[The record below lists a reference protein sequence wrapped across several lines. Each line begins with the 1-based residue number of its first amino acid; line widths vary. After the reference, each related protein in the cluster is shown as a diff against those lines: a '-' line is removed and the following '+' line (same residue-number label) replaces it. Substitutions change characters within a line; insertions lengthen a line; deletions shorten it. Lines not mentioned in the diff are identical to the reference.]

1 MPTITLNRSEFEKLV
16 GKKLPLETLKDRI
29 SMLGTDLEDVTN
41 SEIIVEVF
49 PNRPDMLSEQGFA
62 RAFSS
67 FIGVKKGLR
76 KYPLKKSGVK
86 VIVDS
91 SVTMRPFT
99 ACAIVKN
106 LKFTDERIRELMQV
120 QEKLAVTHGRNR
132 KKSAYGVYPLEHI
145 HFPIK
150 YIAKDPKKIKFKP
163 LGFDKEILAS
173 EVTELHPKGK
183 AYKELTRDW
192 KEYPFFIDA
201 KNNVMCMLPFTNSED
216 TGKVEISTKEVFV
229 ECTGTDFENVS
240 TALNMLTTVLAD
252 MGGQIYSVDV
262 QYGSKVVTTPNLIPI
277 KMKLDTPYYNKLLGL
292 KLSDKE
298 ASECL
303 KRMGYDVEG
312 KTVLV
317 PAYRADILHQVDL
330 AEDIAIAYGYENF
343 NAEIPSVATIAEE
356 NSLEVFKQ
364 KIMSVLIGMG
374 CLETSTYNIVNEITH
389 NGKIPMNA
397 KFVRIANAI
406 SADYNV
412 MRVHMLPSLL
422 EVLGSNTHYEYPQR
436 LAEIGTVFS
445 EDPSQEMGVRESQSL
460 AVVSAHSDAS
470 FTEGKQMLDMVMK
483 LLTIPYTIE
492 PLEHEAFMKGRAGK
506 IMINNKPLGMIGEIH
521 PQVLTEF
528 KMEAPIV
535 AFELNVS
542 ELAGVLKSK

>member
-1 MPTITLNRSEFEKLV
+1 MPTVTLNRVEFEKLV

-29 SMLGTDLEDVTN
+29 SMLGTDLEEVTT

-76 KYPLKKSGVK
+76 KYDIKKSGMK

-91 SVTMRPFT
+91 SVTMRPYT

-150 YIAKDPKKIKFKP
+150 YVAKDPKKIKFKP

-201 KNNVMCMLPFTNSED
+201 KNNVLCMLPFTNSED
-216 TGKVEISTKEVFV
+216 TGKVEVSTKEVFV
-229 ECTGTDFENVS
+229 ECTGTDSDNVS

-262 QYGSKVVTTPNLIPI
+262 QYGSKVVTTPHLIPT
-277 KMKLDTPYYNKLLGL
+277 KMKLDTSYYNKLLGL

-298 ASECL
+298 ASEYL
-303 KRMGYDVEG
+303 KRMGYGVEG
-312 KTVLV
+312 KNVLV

-356 NSLEVFKQ
+356 NPLDVFKQ
-364 KIMSVLIGMG
+364 KIMSVLMGMG

-406 SADYNV
+406 SAEYNV

-422 EVLGSNTHYEYPQR
+422 EVLGNNTHYEYPQR
-436 LAEIGTVFS
+436 LAEIGTVFAH
-445 EDPSQEMGVRESQSL
+445 DPSQEMGVRESQSL

-470 FTEGKQMLDMVMK
+470 FTEGKQILDMVMK
-483 LLTIPYTIE
+483 LLTIPYSIE

-506 IMINNKPLGMIGEIH
+506 IMMNNKQVGMIGEIH

-528 KMEAPIV
+528 KMEVPIV
-535 AFELNVS
+535 AFEVNVS
-542 ELAGVLKSK
+542 ELKSIKNV